1 MSHIA
6 INGKFLAA
14 RPTGV
19 HRVARELI
27 DTFGRL
33 LSHDKFLQ
41 KKFKAEILQPRDVQ
55 SAIETSSLKHRTVGV
70 LTWQFWEQFELPLYA
85 RDSLLLNLCNLSPI
99 TKKNAITMI
108 HDAQVFITPESY
120 SKPFVAWYQHALP
133 RIGKINKKIL
143 TVSEYSK
150 TQLVKWGIADE
161 EKVEVIHNG
170 VEHVL
175 RAKRNDDIIRRL
187 NLSPNAYSIAL
198 ANTQAHKN
206 IKVLIEAY
214 SHPDLRDRKLVL
226 FGGATKD
233 AFEKCGV
240 FVPDNIVFAGF
251 VSDSE
256 LRSLLEN
263 ANAMLFPS
271 LTEGFGLPPLEAM
284 LLGTPAIC
292 AECGALPEVCGS
304 ETDYVRPDAPNEWA
318 NRILELISEPPHIYQ
333 NRSEAAIQHAQQFTW
348 DKAGRTL
355 IDVLLNC
362 DV

>member
-19 HRVARELI
+19 HRVAKELI
-27 DTFGRL
+27 DTFGQLTSRDEL
-33 LSHDKFLQ
+33 LQQAFS
-41 KKFKAEILQPRDVQ
+41 AEILQPKDARYKIDA
-55 SAIETSSLKHRTVGV
+55 SPLRHRTIGV
-70 LTWQFWEQFELPLYA
+70 LTWQFWEQFELPFYS
-85 RDSLLLNLCNLSPI
+85 RGSLLLNLCNLSPLA
-99 TKKNAITMI
+99 KKNAVTMI

-120 SKPFVAWYQHALP
+120 SKPFVSWYRYALP
-133 RIGKINKKIL
+133 RIGRNNKKIL
-143 TVSEYSK
+143 TVSQYSK
-150 TQLVKWGIADE
+150 VQLVKWGIADE
-161 EKVEVIHNG
+161 EKIEVIYNG

-175 RAKRNDDIIRRL
+175 RIKKNDDVLRVL
-187 NLSPNAYSIAL
+187 GLKPKAYSIAL
-198 ANTQAHKN
+198 ANTQVHKN

-214 SHPDLRDRKLVL
+214 SLPDLRNRKLVL

-240 FVPDNIVFAGF
+240 TVPDNIVFAGF

-304 ETDYVRPDAPNEWA
+304 ETDYVRPDAPKEWA
-318 NRILELISEPPHIYQ
+318 TRILELISEPPHISQ
-333 NRSEAAIQHAQQFTW
+333 NRSEAAIKHAQQFTW
-348 DKAGRTL
+348 DKAGRSL

-362 DV
+362 GI